1 MRGKKEK
8 KQTIMIVG
16 CGQLG
21 STLAEYLC
29 ESDKSVTVID
39 SSESAFKKLS
49 PNFGGFTIC
58 ADAMDPDTL
67 LDANIKDTDV
77 VIVTTDNDNVNI
89 FVAQL
94 AKEIFDVPEV
104 IARLYDIKR
113 EGVYKEFGI
122 KTICPSVLSAEAFR
136 NEVL

>member
-1 MRGKKEK
+1 MKDKNVK
-8 KQTIMIVG
+8 KQSVMIVG
-16 CGQLG
+16 CGHLG

-29 ESDKSVTVID
+29 EGNKSVTVID
-39 SSESAFKKLS
+39 SNDSAFKKLS

-67 LDANIKDTDV
+67 LDADIKNTDV

-94 AKEIFDVPEV
+94 AKEIFGVPQV

>member
-1 MRGKKEK
+1 MKEK
-8 KQTIMIVG
+8 NVKKQSVMIVG
-16 CGQLG
+16 CGHLG

-29 ESDKSVTVID
+29 EGNKSVTVID
-39 SSESAFKKLS
+39 SNDSAFKKLS

-67 LDANIKDTDV
+67 LDAGIKNTDV

-94 AKEIFDVPEV
+94 AKEIFGVPQV

-122 KTICPSVLSAEAFR
+122 KTICPSALSAEAFR

>member
-1 MRGKKEK
+1 MRKKNDA
-8 KQTIMIVG
+8 KQSVIIVG

-21 STLAEYLC
+21 SMLAEYLC
-29 ESDKSVTVID
+29 DADKSVTVID
-39 SSESAFKKLS
+39 SNDSSFKKLS

-58 ADAMDPDTL
+58 ADAMDPETL
-67 LDANIKDTDV
+67 RDADIEKTD
-77 VIVTTDNDNVNI
+77 IVLVMTDNDNVNI

-94 AKEIFDVPEV
+94 AKEIFGVPQV

-113 EGVYKEFGI
+113 EDVYKEFGI

>member
-1 MRGKKEK
+1 MRDKKEK
-8 KQTIMIVG
+8 KQSIMIVG

-21 STLAEYLC
+21 SMLAEFLC
-29 ESDKSVTVID
+29 ESDKSVTVVD
-39 SSESAFKKLS
+39 SNDAAFKKLS

-58 ADAMDPDTL
+58 ADAMDPDSL
-67 LDANIKDTDV
+67 LDADIKNTDV
-77 VIVTTDNDNVNI
+77 VLVTTDDDNVNI

-94 AKEIFDVPEV
+94 AKEIFGVPQV

-122 KTICPSVLSAEAFR
+122 KTICPSMLSAEAFR

>member
-1 MRGKKEK
+1 MRKKTNA
-8 KQTIMIVG
+8 KQSVMIVG

-21 STLAEYLC
+21 SMLAENLC
-29 ESDKSVTVID
+29 EGENSVTVID
-39 SSESAFKKLS
+39 SNDSAFKKLS

-58 ADAMDPDTL
+58 ADAMDPESL
-67 LDANIKDTDV
+67 RDADIENMDIV
-77 VIVTTDNDNVNI
+77 LVTTDNDNVNI

-94 AKEIFDVPEV
+94 AKEIFNVPQV

-122 KTICPSVLSAEAFR
+122 KTICPTVLSAEAFR

>member
-1 MRGKKEK
+1 MRDKKEK
-8 KQTIMIVG
+8 KQSVMIVG

-21 STLAEYLC
+21 SMLAEYLC

-39 SSESAFKKLS
+39 SNDSAFKKLS
-49 PNFGGFTIC
+49 PNFEGFTIC
-58 ADAMDPDTL
+58 ADAMDPDSL
-67 LDANIKDTDV
+67 RDADIENTDV
-77 VIVTTDNDNVNI
+77 VMVTTDNDNVNI

-94 AKEIFDVPEV
+94 AKEIFGVPNV
-104 IARLYDIKR
+104 IARLYDVKR

-122 KTICPSVLSAEAFR
+122 KTISPSVLSAEAFR

>member
-1 MRGKKEK
+1 MRDKKEK
-8 KQTIMIVG
+8 KQSVMIVG

-21 STLAEYLC
+21 SMLAEYLC

-39 SSESAFKKLS
+39 SNDSAFKKLS

-58 ADAMDPDTL
+58 ADAMDPDSL
-67 LDANIKDTDV
+67 LDADIKNADV
-77 VIVTTDNDNVNI
+77 VMVTTDNDNVNI

-94 AKEIFDVPEV
+94 AKEIFGVPNV
-104 IARLYDIKR
+104 IARLYDVKR

-122 KTICPSVLSAEAFR
+122 KTISPSVLSAEAFR

>member
-1 MRGKKEK
+1 MRKKNNAK
-8 KQTIMIVG
+8 RSVMIVG

-21 STLAEYLC
+21 SMLAESLC
-29 ESDKSVTVID
+29 EGDNSVTVID
-39 SSESAFKKLS
+39 SNDLAFKKLS

-58 ADAMDPDTL
+58 ADAMDPESL
-67 LDANIKDTDV
+67 RDADIENTDIV
-77 VIVTTDNDNVNI
+77 LVTTDNDNVNI

-94 AKEIFDVPEV
+94 AKEIFGVPQV

>member
-1 MRGKKEK
+1 MKNKKDAK
-8 KQTIMIVG
+8 RSIMIVG

-21 STLAEYLC
+21 SMLAEYLC
-29 ESDKSVTVID
+29 EGDNSVTVID
-39 SSESAFKKLS
+39 SNDASFKKLS

-58 ADAMDPDTL
+58 ADAMDPESL
-67 LDANIKDTDV
+67 RDADIENTDIV
-77 VIVTTDNDNVNI
+77 LVTTDNDNVNI

-94 AKEIFDVPEV
+94 AKEIFGVPQV

-113 EGVYKEFGI
+113 EDVYKEFGI

-136 NEVL
+136 NEVV

>member
-1 MRGKKEK
+1 MKEK
-8 KQTIMIVG
+8 NVKKQSVMIVG
-16 CGQLG
+16 CGHLG

-29 ESDKSVTVID
+29 EGNKSVTVID
-39 SSESAFKKLS
+39 SNDSAFKKLS

-58 ADAMDPDTL
+58 ADAMDPDSL
-67 LDANIKDTDV
+67 LDADIKNTDV

-94 AKEIFDVPEV
+94 AKEIFGVPQV